1 MPGDDRA
8 PMSRPARVAVVVN
21 GGVESA
27 LGART
32 RGLFGPLSLKYD
44 VHYLYREAGKMMSAA
59 AFLRSLTRLRPAVV
73 YVLDT
78 ALSGAGAAILARLL
92 FRGRLVVD
100 TGDLGYELAELKGQP
115 GWIGRQ
121 AIRAVEASALRSADA
136 VVVRG
141 TSHKRI
147 LDDAGLSRVH
157 VIRDGVDVEPGDE
170 AEVSRLRRELGL
182 EGALCVGMIGSL
194 RWNRRYS
201 MCYGWDLIEAMA
213 LLDARLPVRALVVG
227 DGDGLPH
234 LKTRAAEL
242 GIEGR
247 VRFVGRVPY
256 AELGSYLALMDAAV
270 STQTNNRVGEVRTTG
285 KLPAYM
291 ASGCYVVATDVGE
304 ARLVLPPEMRLPY
317 DGVKDGAYPERL
329 AQKITELAG
338 WERQRLND
346 ATKETVA
353 RARAELD
360 YRCLS
365 SRLEQVLES
374 VLDQPSPAARPE
386 TASGGD
392 RSPASTER

>member
-1 MPGDDRA
+1 MPGDDRS
-8 PMSRPARVAVVVN
+8 PTSPRVCVAVVVN

-27 LGART
+27 LGVRA

-44 VHYLYREAGKMMSAA
+44 VHYLYREAGKMMSAG
-59 AFLRSLTRLRPAVV
+59 AFLRSLARLRPAVV

-78 ALSGAGAAILARLL
+78 AFSGASAAILARRL
-92 FRGRLVVD
+92 FRGGLIVD
-100 TGDLGYELAELKGQP
+100 TGDLGYELAELKGEP

-121 AIRAVEASALRSADA
+121 AIRAVEASALRAADA

-147 LDDAGLSRVH
+147 LEDAGLSRVH
-157 VIRDGVDVEPGDE
+157 VIRDGVDVGRGDE
-170 AEVSRLRRELGL
+170 ADVSRLRRELGL

-194 RWNRRYS
+194 RWNRRYRI
-201 MCYGWDLIEAMA
+201 CYGWDLVEAMA

-234 LKTRAAEL
+234 LKARAAEL

-256 AELGSYLALMDAAV
+256 AELGSYLALMDVAV

-291 ASGCYVVATDVGE
+291 ASGCYVVASDVGE
-304 ARLVLPPEMRLPY
+304 ARLLLPPEMRIPY
-317 DGVKDGAYPERL
+317 DGVKDDAYPARL

-338 WERQRLND
+338 SDRQRRTD
-346 ATKETVA
+346 ATKKTVA
-353 RARAELD
+353 RARAELV
-360 YRCLS
+360 YRYLS

-374 VLDQPSPAARPE
+374 LLAEPSRPVARKHS
-386 TASGGD
+386 AD
-392 RSPASTER
+392 ATEAP